1 MSNSITPTEKSQTMN
16 LGGTMAFVQA
26 TLQRFNSEVIAPLIP
41 AQASADNKLADKAF
55 VNSSIATATATYRG
69 NYNLV
74 SDLELTVSAT
84 EPQIVAA
91 LATAISTADNNDY
104 CYVAVPTADDKPT
117 EIARIDRYKHNGT
130 AWALEYT
137 LNNSGFTAA
146 EWAAIQ
152 SGITSGLVA
161 KLTALPTLAE
171 LTLLLAAKQDEIIDL
186 SALGNGIGTC
196 ATAASTTEKA
206 VTLQGYE
213 LKKNG
218 FVAVSFDYD
227 VPAGAT
233 MNINEKGEKVIF
245 HKGAAI
251 QADIIKAGD
260 TAIFGYDGTNYVLV
274 SSSSSDVSGTVTV
287 SLVPVV
293 SGSQYAASLLNG
305 VTVELWNVSDNKT
318 VETKTWA
325 GSQLSFTK
333 IMAAKTYK
341 LKFSQKYGY
350 ATPQDSQEFVLG
362 VGETYAVGTVEY
374 QADKYVLNVSTNQED
389 HSDLAQTVIR
399 VSATGISAN
408 GYLDF
413 TGSQTD
419 VEVLVPKGT
428 TPTAACSSG
437 QPSANNY
444 KQTITVVAAT
454 NPSDSTPTAGS
465 ITAIYETEILTVSI
479 TKDSGS
485 GDMSTPTIT
494 VKNGNTTIGTLHNGD
509 SLKIAYSINYVCTA
523 SKLEEYSTPASVT
536 KNWANTTAKSLSF
549 LYEEEKGIDLGLPSG
564 RKWAEANV
572 GATNAW
578 EIGLYFSWGNVI
590 GHAEGSGYNFDQN
603 TYNSTPGAALTG
615 DIAVGT
621 TYDAARAI
629 MGGSWRMPTKDE
641 FQELYDNTDTE
652 WVADYHGIAGRKFM
666 KKTDHNVFIFLPAA
680 GYYYGTTLS
689 GRGSSGYYW
698 SRSIHSNASN
708 GYRLLFNSGGV
719 FPQNYIYRFYG
730 FSVRAVQ

>member
-1 MSNSITPTEKSQTMN
+1 MDIYDKERFEQVMDDLKNNVFPQIRTAIEQRYKKTD
-16 LGGTMAFVQA
+16 AA
-26 TLQRFNSEVIAPLIP
+26 TLVQRVSDIESIIGSATQADDDNIINKVREMIAFFANIAEESTLAGLLSTINTSIQTLGNIVTPNKGVCST
-41 AQASADNKLADKAF
+41 ASATLAKDVTVVSSFSLTEGATVIVTF
-55 VNSSIATATATYRG
+55 ENNVPANSTLNVNSNG
-69 NYNLV
+69 
-74 SDLELTVSAT
+74 
-84 EPQIVAA
+84 
-91 LATAISTADNNDY
+91 
-104 CYVAVPTADDKPT
+104 AVP
-117 EIARIDRYKHNGT
+117 IYYR
-130 AWALEYT
+130 
-137 LNNSGFTAA
+137 
-146 EWAAIQ
+146 
-152 SGITSGLVA
+152 
-161 KLTALPTLAE
+161 
-171 LTLLLAAKQDEIIDL
+171 
-186 SALGNGIGTC
+186 
-196 ATAASTTEKA
+196 
-206 VTLQGYE
+206 
-213 LKKNG
+213 
-218 FVAVSFDYD
+218 
-227 VPAGAT
+227 
-233 MNINEKGEKVIF
+233 
-245 HKGAAI
+245 GAAI
-251 QADIIKAGD
+251 VDDIIKAGD
-260 TAIFGYDGTNYVLV
+260 TVMMYYNGTNFIIIGGGGSANVDGTI
-274 SSSSSDVSGTVTV
+274 TV

-341 LKFSQKYGY
+341 LKFAQKYGY

-362 VGETYAVGTVEY
+362 VGETYNVGTVEY
-374 QADKYVLNVSTNQED
+374 TADKYVLNVSTNQSD
-389 HSDLAQTVIR
+389 HTDLASTVIR
-399 VSATGISAN
+399 VSATGISAD

-419 VEVLVPKGT
+419 LEVLVPKGT

-454 NPSDSTPTAGS
+454 NPSGSTPTTGS
-465 ITAIYETEILTVSI
+465 ITALYETEILTVSI

-485 GDMSTPTIT
+485 GNMSTPTIT

-509 SLKIAYSINYVCTA
+509 SLKVAYSINYVCSA
-523 SKLEEYSTPASVT
+523 SQLEGYSTPASVT
-536 KNWANTTAKSLSF
+536 KNWANTTAKSLTF
-549 LYEEEKGIDLGLPSG
+549 QYLEEKGVDLGLPSG

-603 TYNSTPGAALTG
+603 TYNGTPGAGLSG

-641 FQELYDNTDTE
+641 FQELYDNTDSE

-666 KKTDHNVFIFLPAA
+666 KKTNHNVFIFLPAA
-680 GYYYGTTLS
+680 GYYNGTTLLN
-689 GRGSSGYYW
+689 RGSYGYYW
-698 SRSIHSNASN
+698 SRSIYSSAAR
-708 GYRLLFNSGGV
+708 GYSLGFYSGAV
-719 FPQNYIYRFYG
+719 NPQNSNYRYCG
-730 FSVRAVQ
+730 QPVRAVQ

>member
-1 MSNSITPTEKSQTMN
+1 MDIYSKQRLEQVMN
-16 LGGTMAFVQA
+16 DLKTVVLPQIKTAIEQRYKKTDAA
-26 TLQRFNSEVIAPLIP
+26 TLAQRVSDIESIIGSATQADDDNIINKVREMIAFFANIAEESTLAGLLSTINTSIQTLGNIVTPNKGVCST
-41 AQASADNKLADKAF
+41 ASATLAKDVTVVSSFSLTEGATVIVTF
-55 VNSSIATATATYRG
+55 ENNVPANSTLNVNSNG
-69 NYNLV
+69 
-74 SDLELTVSAT
+74 
-84 EPQIVAA
+84 
-91 LATAISTADNNDY
+91 
-104 CYVAVPTADDKPT
+104 AVP
-117 EIARIDRYKHNGT
+117 IYYR
-130 AWALEYT
+130 
-137 LNNSGFTAA
+137 
-146 EWAAIQ
+146 
-152 SGITSGLVA
+152 
-161 KLTALPTLAE
+161 
-171 LTLLLAAKQDEIIDL
+171 
-186 SALGNGIGTC
+186 
-196 ATAASTTEKA
+196 
-206 VTLQGYE
+206 
-213 LKKNG
+213 
-218 FVAVSFDYD
+218 
-227 VPAGAT
+227 
-233 MNINEKGEKVIF
+233 
-245 HKGAAI
+245 GAAI
-251 QADIIKAGD
+251 VDDIIKAGD
-260 TAIFGYDGTNYVLV
+260 TVMMYYNGTNFIIIGGGGSANVDGTI
-274 SSSSSDVSGTVTV
+274 TV

-350 ATPQDSQEFVLG
+350 STPNDSQEFVLG
-362 VGETYAVGTVEY
+362 VGEIYNVGTIEY
-374 QADKYVLNVSTNQED
+374 HADKYVLNVSTNQSD
-389 HSDLAQTVIR
+389 HTDLSSTVIR
-399 VSATGISAN
+399 VSATGISAD

-454 NPSDSTPTAGS
+454 NPSGSTPTTGS
-465 ITAIYETEILTVSI
+465 ITALYETEILTVSL

-485 GDMSTPTIT
+485 GNMSTPTIT

-536 KNWANTTAKSLSF
+536 KNWANTTAKSLTF
-549 LYEEEKGIDLGLPSG
+549 QYLEEKGIDLGLPSG

-603 TYNSTPGAALTG
+603 TYNGTPGAALTG

-641 FQELYDNTDTE
+641 FQELYDNTDSE

-666 KKTDHNVFIFLPAA
+666 KKTNHNVFIFLPAA
-680 GYYYGTTLS
+680 GYYNGTTLYH
-689 GRGSSGYYW
+689 RGSLGVYW
-698 SRSIHSNASN
+698 SRSIHSNASS
-708 GYRLLFNSGGV
+708 GYSLYFTSSAVYPQYGNS
-719 FPQNYIYRFYG
+719 RFYG
-730 FSVRAVQ
+730 LAVRAVQ

>member
-1 MSNSITPTEKSQTMN
+1 MDIYSKQRLEQVMN
-16 LGGTMAFVQA
+16 DLKTVVLPQIKTAIEQRYKKTDAA
-26 TLQRFNSEVIAPLIP
+26 TLAQRVSDIESIIGSATQADDDNIINKVREMIAFFANIAEESTLAGLLSTINTSIQTLGNIVTPNKGVCST
-41 AQASADNKLADKAF
+41 ASATLAKDVTVVSSFSLTEGATVIVTF
-55 VNSSIATATATYRG
+55 ENNVPANSTLNVNSNG
-69 NYNLV
+69 
-74 SDLELTVSAT
+74 
-84 EPQIVAA
+84 
-91 LATAISTADNNDY
+91 
-104 CYVAVPTADDKPT
+104 AVP
-117 EIARIDRYKHNGT
+117 IYYR
-130 AWALEYT
+130 
-137 LNNSGFTAA
+137 
-146 EWAAIQ
+146 
-152 SGITSGLVA
+152 
-161 KLTALPTLAE
+161 
-171 LTLLLAAKQDEIIDL
+171 
-186 SALGNGIGTC
+186 
-196 ATAASTTEKA
+196 
-206 VTLQGYE
+206 
-213 LKKNG
+213 
-218 FVAVSFDYD
+218 
-227 VPAGAT
+227 
-233 MNINEKGEKVIF
+233 
-245 HKGAAI
+245 GAAI
-251 QADIIKAGD
+251 VDDIIKAGD
-260 TAIFGYDGTNYVLV
+260 TVMMYYNGTNFIIIGGGGSANVDGTI
-274 SSSSSDVSGTVTV
+274 TV

-350 ATPQDSQEFVLG
+350 STPNDSQEFVLG
-362 VGETYAVGTVEY
+362 VGEIYNVGTIEY
-374 QADKYVLNVSTNQED
+374 HADKYVLNVSTNQSD
-389 HSDLAQTVIR
+389 HTDLSATVIR
-399 VSATGISAN
+399 VSATGISAD

-419 VEVLVPKGT
+419 IEVLVPKGT

-454 NPSDSTPTAGS
+454 NPSGSTPTTGS
-465 ITAIYETEILTVSI
+465 ITALYETEILTVSI

-485 GDMSTPTIT
+485 GNMSTPTIT

-509 SLKIAYSINYVCTA
+509 SLKVAYSINYVCSA
-523 SKLEEYSTPASVT
+523 SQLEGYSTPASVT
-536 KNWANTTAKSLSF
+536 KNWANTTAKSLTF
-549 LYEEEKGIDLGLPSG
+549 QYLEEKGVDLGLPSG

-603 TYNSTPGAALTG
+603 TYNGTPGAALTG

-641 FQELYDNTDTE
+641 FQELYDNTDSE

-666 KKTDHNVFIFLPAA
+666 KKTNHNVFIFLPAA
-680 GYYYGTTLS
+680 GFYNGTTLYY
-689 GRGSSGYYW
+689 RGPHGFYW
-698 SRSIHSNASN
+698 SRSIHSNASS
-708 GYRLLFNSGGV
+708 GYNLNFNSSGV
-719 FPQNYIYRFYG
+719 YPQDYSSRFIG
-730 FSVRAVQ
+730 LTVRAVQ

>member
-1 MSNSITPTEKSQTMN
+1 MDIYSKQRFEQVMDDLKNNVFPQIKTAIEQRYKKTDAAILAQRVSDIESIIGSATQADEDNIINKVREMIAFFANIAEESTLAGLLSTINTSIQTLGNIVTPNKGVCSTAS
-16 LGGTMAFVQA
+16 A
-26 TLQRFNSEVIAPLIP
+26 TLAKDVTVVSSFSLTEGATVIVTFENNVPANSTL
-41 AQASADNKLADKAF
+41 N
-55 VNSSIATATATYRG
+55 VNSKGAVPIYYRG
-69 NYNLV
+69 
-74 SDLELTVSAT
+74 SA
-84 EPQIVAA
+84 IV
-91 LATAISTADNNDY
+91 D
-104 CYVAVPTADDKPT
+104 
-117 EIARIDRYKHNGT
+117 
-130 AWALEYT
+130 
-137 LNNSGFTAA
+137 
-146 EWAAIQ
+146 
-152 SGITSGLVA
+152 
-161 KLTALPTLAE
+161 
-171 LTLLLAAKQDEIIDL
+171 
-186 SALGNGIGTC
+186 
-196 ATAASTTEKA
+196 
-206 VTLQGYE
+206 
-213 LKKNG
+213 
-218 FVAVSFDYD
+218 
-227 VPAGAT
+227 
-233 MNINEKGEKVIF
+233 
-245 HKGAAI
+245 
-251 QADIIKAGD
+251 DIIKAGD
-260 TAIFGYDGTNYVLV
+260 TVMMYYNGTNFIIIGGGGGGSSVDGTI
-274 SSSSSDVSGTVTV
+274 TV
-287 SLVPVV
+287 SLVPIV

-318 VETKTWA
+318 VETKTWN

-333 IMAAKTYK
+333 VMAAKTYK

-350 ATPQDSQEFVLG
+350 STPNDSQEFVLG

-374 QADKYVLNVSTNQED
+374 TADKYVLNVSTNQSD
-389 HSDLAQTVIR
+389 HTDLASTVIR

-413 TGSQTD
+413 TGSQND

-428 TPTAACSSG
+428 VPTASCSSG

-454 NPSDSTPTAGS
+454 NPSGSTPTAGS

-479 TKDSGS
+479 TKDGGS

-680 GYYYGTTLS
+680 GYYNGTTLNS
-689 GRGSSGYYW
+689 RGSHGYYW
-698 SRSIHSNASN
+698 SRSVYSGASG
-708 GYRLLFNSGGV
+708 GYFLVFYSGGV
-719 FPQNYIYRFYG
+719 NPQGYNNRCLGFP
-730 FSVRAVQ
+730 VRAVQ

>member
-1 MSNSITPTEKSQTMN
+1 MDIYSKQRLEQVMN
-16 LGGTMAFVQA
+16 DLKTVVLPQIKTAIEQRYKKTDAA
-26 TLQRFNSEVIAPLIP
+26 TLAQRVSDIESIIGSATQADDDNIINKVREMIAFFANIAEESTLAGLLSTINTSIQTLGNIVTPNKGVCST
-41 AQASADNKLADKAF
+41 ASATLAKDVTVVSSFSLTEGATVIVTF
-55 VNSSIATATATYRG
+55 ENNVPANSTLNVNSNG
-69 NYNLV
+69 
-74 SDLELTVSAT
+74 
-84 EPQIVAA
+84 
-91 LATAISTADNNDY
+91 
-104 CYVAVPTADDKPT
+104 AVP
-117 EIARIDRYKHNGT
+117 IYYR
-130 AWALEYT
+130 
-137 LNNSGFTAA
+137 
-146 EWAAIQ
+146 
-152 SGITSGLVA
+152 
-161 KLTALPTLAE
+161 
-171 LTLLLAAKQDEIIDL
+171 
-186 SALGNGIGTC
+186 
-196 ATAASTTEKA
+196 
-206 VTLQGYE
+206 
-213 LKKNG
+213 
-218 FVAVSFDYD
+218 
-227 VPAGAT
+227 
-233 MNINEKGEKVIF
+233 
-245 HKGAAI
+245 GAAI
-251 QADIIKAGD
+251 VDDIIKAGD
-260 TAIFGYDGTNYVLV
+260 TVMMYYNGTNFIIIGGGGSANVDGTI
-274 SSSSSDVSGTVTV
+274 TV

-350 ATPQDSQEFVLG
+350 STPNDSQEFVLG
-362 VGETYAVGTVEY
+362 VGEIYNVGTIEY
-374 QADKYVLNVSTNQED
+374 HADKYVLNVSTNQDD

-399 VSATGISAN
+399 VSATGISAD

-413 TGSQTD
+413 TGAQTD

-437 QPSANNY
+437 QPSSNNY

-454 NPSDSTPTAGS
+454 NPSGSTPTTGS
-465 ITAIYETEILTVSI
+465 ITALYETEILTVSI

-485 GDMSTPTIT
+485 GNMSTPTIT

-509 SLKIAYSINYVCTA
+509 SLKVAYSINYVCSA
-523 SKLEEYSTPASVT
+523 SQLEGYSTPASVT
-536 KNWANTTAKSLSF
+536 KNWANTTAKSLTF
-549 LYEEEKGIDLGLPSG
+549 QYLEEKGIDLGLPSG

-572 GATNAW
+572 GANNAW

-603 TYNSTPGAALTG
+603 TYNGTPGAALTG

-641 FQELYDNTDTE
+641 FQELYDNTDSE

-666 KKTDHNVFIFLPAA
+666 KKTNHNVFIFLPAA
-680 GYYYGTTLS
+680 GNYNGTTLLN
-689 GRGSSGYYW
+689 RGSGGFYW
-698 SRSIHSNASN
+698 SRSIYSSAAG
-708 GYRLLFNSGGV
+708 GYYLFFGSGGV
-719 FPQNYIYRFYG
+719 YPQLTYSRYNG